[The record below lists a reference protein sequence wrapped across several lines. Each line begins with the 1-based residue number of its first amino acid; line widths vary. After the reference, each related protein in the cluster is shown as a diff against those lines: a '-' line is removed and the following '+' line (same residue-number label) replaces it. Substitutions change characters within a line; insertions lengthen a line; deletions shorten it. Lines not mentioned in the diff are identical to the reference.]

1 MALEIFKIAL
11 RLKDRN
17 AFMWQPL
24 EVLNDFNYLT
34 SKQVFCKTQIP
45 FKILDYC
52 FLVES
57 TKTENATF
65 PY

>member
-1 MALEIFKIAL
+1 
-11 RLKDRN
+11 
-17 AFMWQPL
+17 MWQSL
-24 EVLNDFNYLT
+24 EVLSDFNYLT
-34 SKQVFCKTQIP
+34 SKQVFCKMQIP
-45 FKILDYC
+45 FKILDYR